1 MSFLSW
7 IKQRREN
14 AELKAFARE
23 HGHDSIEG
31 LWAEIRHDEMLAKE
45 RDASGR
51 EPECRS
57 PKKNPERG
65 PVRER

>member
-57 PKKNPERG
+57 PKKKPQRG
-65 PVRER
+65 RGRER